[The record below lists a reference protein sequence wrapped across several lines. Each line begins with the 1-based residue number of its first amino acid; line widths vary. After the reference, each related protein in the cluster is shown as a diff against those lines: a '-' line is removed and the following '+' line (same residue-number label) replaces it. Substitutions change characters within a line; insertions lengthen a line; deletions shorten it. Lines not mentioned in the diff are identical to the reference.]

1 MKEEYENP
9 NPLLELSGASPPD
22 SGVSN
27 ANGSLSVGSNP
38 KEGEG
43 VVTLSTLGEGVVV
56 VEEDSDE
63 LDVVAVVEGAKLSV
77 TLASSAAVLG
87 AKVVVAKLGITD
99 VVVELFISGGAVVLG
114 AVVVVVLLAGQQI
127 GSATAFIP
135 EQISLSSSVF
145 NASTIKSPHVLA
157 TVMAVSSSTVI
168 PPVFEQTSH
177 GTCAGVGQQVSCA
190 SCIMEQP
197 TSLASVRA
205 ASASKSAQ
213 VLPWP
218 MTILSVP
225 AVIPSRHTSQDVVV
239 FVVVSLVVVETM
251 VLLSEGA
258 MVGATD
264 DVASVPLTVL
274 VAEEGADDDD
284 EEGVVV
290 VVALFTDSEQQVTSD
305 TFISVQT
312 SLPSSTASAST
323 TKSAQVFIAPSN
335 MGVVPS
341 TVIIPPDS
349 THT

>member
-1 MKEEYENP
+1 MDVGEEDKVT
-9 NPLLELSGASPPD
+9 SKS
-22 SGVSN
+22 STS
-27 ANGSLSVGSNP
+27 SSSVVLVAI

-43 VVTLSTLGEGVVV
+43 VVTLSTLGEVVV

-63 LDVVAVVEGAKLSV
+63 LDAVAVMEGAKLSV

-87 AKVVVAKLGITD
+87 AKVVVAKLGIID
-99 VVVELFISGGAVVLG
+99 VVVELSISGGAVVLG
-114 AVVVVVLLAGQQI
+114 AVVVVLAGQQI

-168 PPVFEQTSH
+168 PPVLEQTSH
-177 GTCAGVGQQVSCA
+177 GTCAGVGQQVNCA

-239 FVVVSLVVVETM
+239 FVVVSVVVVETK